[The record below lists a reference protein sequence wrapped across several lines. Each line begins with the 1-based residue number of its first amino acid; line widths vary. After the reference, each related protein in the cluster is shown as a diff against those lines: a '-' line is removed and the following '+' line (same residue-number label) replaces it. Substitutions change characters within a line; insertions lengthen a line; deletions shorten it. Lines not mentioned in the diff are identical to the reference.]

1 MQVLITDH
9 VFRISA
15 DILIAQ
21 DAKRLRKKASKFTI
35 SGLVENVGTVY
46 LSVRIAK
53 TVGKRFLTEG
63 QVVKVPSEYV
73 KLLGI
78 P

>member
-9 VFRISA
+9 VFRISD

-35 SGLVENVGTVY
+35 SGLVENVGAVY

-53 TVGKRFLTEG
+53 TGGKRFLTEG